1 MQSFKLSGN
10 YRVSKLFKEQSGKTR
25 PKQQVKDRG
34 LDRFS
39 QHLSALAYVM
49 CSSLIVYSLLT
60 FNGLLADDATLSKA
74 NLLAKAAKPLALAGQ
89 EYLYNAWY
97 IGQQIDN
104 PLVNTIQLYSNSLSK
119 LFLAAGKAL
128 SAVPKMLTWAPPVR
142 AKTLVNSYW

>member
-97 IGQQIDN
+97 ILAEKTGRRRL
-104 PLVNTIQLYSNSLSK
+104 PVTGNTVCV
-119 LFLAAGKAL
+119 GKHDYNVIL
-128 SAVPKMLTWAPPVR
+128 NVVR
-142 AKTLVNSYW
+142 APCNLEGVSEG